1 MILVAVFSMHMSA
14 IKATERVMTK
24 MGMGKLCKSVLVGR
38 VAARKG

>member
-14 IKATERVMTK
+14 IKATGRVITK
-24 MGMGKLCKSVLVGR
+24 MGMAKLCKSVLGGR